1 MPTEVT
7 MKVSEKSQIMDA
19 TAIQRALTRVAHE
32 IIEKNKGTA
41 DLVLIGLRSR
51 GVDLARRLS
60 QRLKEID
67 GAHVLVGALDITLY
81 RDDLG
86 RAGRHP
92 TVRKTEITFSIENKK
107 VILVDDVLYTGRTT
121 RAAMDGLMDLGR
133 PRAIQLAVLVDRG
146 HRELPI
152 RADYVGKNVP
162 TARTEQ
168 VQVMLQEEDGV
179 DRVVIMESTTED
191 R

>member
-67 GAHVLVGALDITLY
+67 GGQIPVGALDITLY

-92 TVRKTEITFSIENKK
+92 TVRKTEIIFSIENKK

-133 PRAIQLAVLVDRG
+133 PRVIQLAVLVDRG

-162 TARTEQ
+162 TAKTEQ